1 MRGQPLNS
9 GNGRRAGNNLHLG
22 DGNLFSHLR
31 LVAAIGKE
39 PRIAARDGERSAGA
53 CKSREIAQIG
63 QMGNQQAVKASF
75 GQTAA
80 QEAYAAKVVHVL
92 RITGEEAEIRSQ
104 RSEIRSE
111 ALTE

>member
-1 MRGQPLNS
+1 LHGGDGWRAGDDLNL
-9 GNGRRAGNNLHLG
+9 GNGDLCRG
-22 DGNLFSHLR
+22 LR
-31 LVAAIGKE
+31 LIAAIGKE